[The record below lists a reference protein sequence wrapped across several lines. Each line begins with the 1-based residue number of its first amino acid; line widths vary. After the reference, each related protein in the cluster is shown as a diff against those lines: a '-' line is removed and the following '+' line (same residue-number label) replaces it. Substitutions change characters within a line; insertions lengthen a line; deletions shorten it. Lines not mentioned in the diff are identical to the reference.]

1 MNINIV
7 KEEIS
12 RNINKKVRIV
22 VYGMRNK
29 TNEYVGT
36 INEIY
41 PYIFTVLCDGENKSF
56 SYADV
61 ITKEV
66 EMYYF

>member
-1 MNINIV
+1 MNINTV

-12 RNINKKVRIV
+12 RNVNRKVRVV

-29 TNEYVGT
+29 VNEHIGT

-41 PYIFTVLCDGENKSF
+41 PYIFTILCDGENKSF

-66 EMYYF
+66 EIHYC